1 MLAVRISLVLAC
13 VLGVLAP
20 ASAQA
25 PARLTVYL
33 DSYRFAPNPLRLAAG
48 KPVRLEF
55 VNQAGKSHD
64 FTAPLFF
71 AASRILAGNPSGG
84 EVELRG
90 GERAIVE
97 LIPAAGRYKVHC
109 SHFLHA
115 QLGMR
120 ATIIVG

>member
-1 MLAVRISLVLAC
+1 MLSVRLPLVLAC
-13 VLGVLAP
+13 TLAALAP

-25 PARLTVYL
+25 PARITIYI
-33 DSYRFAPNPLRLAAG
+33 DSYRFAPNPLRLIAG

-55 VNQAGKSHD
+55 VNQSGQSHD
-64 FTAPLFF
+64 FTAPQFF
-71 AASRILAGNPSGG
+71 AASRILAGNPAGG

-90 GERAIVE
+90 GERATVD
-97 LIPAAGRYKVHC
+97 LVPAAGRYKVHC
-109 SHFLHA
+109 SHFFHA